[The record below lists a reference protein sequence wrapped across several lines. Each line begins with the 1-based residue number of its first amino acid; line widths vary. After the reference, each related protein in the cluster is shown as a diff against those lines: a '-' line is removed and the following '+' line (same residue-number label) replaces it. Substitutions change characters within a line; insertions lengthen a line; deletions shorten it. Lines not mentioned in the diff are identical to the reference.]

1 MFTSRLKIMSLK
13 RKYDFD
19 QIKSS
24 STSCPDDDSLTTK
37 YIKTDEFFNDNS
49 RSSDERK
56 FEIDFRNLVIQKLT
70 HRNR

>member
-1 MFTSRLKIMSLK
+1 MSLK

-24 STSCPDDDSLTTK
+24 STDDSITTK

-49 RSSDERK
+49 RSSNEGKYRIRIFQD
-56 FEIDFRNLVIQKLT
+56 
-70 HRNR
+70 